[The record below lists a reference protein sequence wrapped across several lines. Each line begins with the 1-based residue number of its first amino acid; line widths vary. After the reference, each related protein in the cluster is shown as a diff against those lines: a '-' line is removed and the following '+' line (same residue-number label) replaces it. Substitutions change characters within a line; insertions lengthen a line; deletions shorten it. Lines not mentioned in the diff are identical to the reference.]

1 MAMNYNHELSI
12 QDNGASSVNQ
22 EAWHVFNDRV
32 PGSRIKWFNI
42 TGLNTI
48 LNHFKL
54 FSFLDQLKQA
64 TSTLKFLLSDK
75 INKKVSRK

>member
-32 PGSRIKWFNI
+32 PWSRIKWFNI
-42 TGLNTI
+42 TDQNP
-48 LNHFKL
+48 K
-54 FSFLDQLKQA
+54 FSNYFSSFVDHLRHA
-64 TSTLKFLLSDK
+64 TSTLKFLF
-75 INKKVSRK
+75 

>member
-48 LNHFKL
+48 QNHFE
-54 FSFLDQLKQA
+54 
-64 TSTLKFLLSDK
+64 
-75 INKKVSRK
+75 